1 MKRILA
7 LVTILLCAGALTLHA
22 AEKKTNIL
30 LILAD
35 DLKYH
40 DLGFT
45 GTIWKKFVN
54 HTMPQVYP
62 PRSYHDRQNTKT

>member
-1 MKRILA
+1 MKHLLICLFSLLA
-7 LVTILLCAGALTLHA
+7 PDSLLNA
-22 AEKKTNIL
+22 AERPNIL